1 MANQD
6 QAYKEALA
14 ELLDAFEKIEPIV
27 QKAKQ
32 AKKDLTHEEYIKVL
46 EEQNRI
52 LKERVQ
58 HLEEGNTTP
67 SDSCCPWESYNTS
80 QSHSTLLCGSLSWN
94 SVITFFIFL
103 WVFLVFLG
111 F

>member
-6 QAYKEALA
+6 PAYKEALN
-14 ELLDAFEKIEPIV
+14 ELLDAFEKLEPIV

-32 AKKDLTHEEYIKVL
+32 ARKEMGHEEYIKVL

-58 HLEEGNTTP
+58 HLEDNTTT
-67 SDSCCPWESYNTS
+67 SGSCCPWENYNS
-80 QSHSTLLCGSLSWN
+80 SSPLSTTLCGSFSWN
-94 SVITFFIFL
+94 SLITFFICL

>member
-1 MANQD
+1 MANQE
-6 QAYKEALA
+6 AYKEALG
-14 ELLDAFEKIEPIV
+14 ELLEAFEKIEPIV
-27 QKAKQ
+27 QKARQ
-32 AKKDLTHEEYIKVL
+32 AKKDMSHEEYIKVL

-58 HLEEGNTTP
+58 NLEDTSATP
-67 SDSCCPWESYNTS
+67 SDACCSWDNYNS
-80 QSHSTLLCGSLSWN
+80 SPSSSLLCGSFSWN